1 MAEERDGRE
10 TSLRQLI
17 PWMQIFRGFRIAIDP
32 SKLLLAAAGI
42 FVMAFGWWLLSVIF
56 GTVYSSDPPDWEM
69 GGYSGKYD
77 PTKPETAH
85 VWKDFQTDR
94 ERWNLMHRAAG
105 LGDNKRIEPAD
116 LADNPGELQII
127 SAADKEAGASGH
139 IALEQN
145 LIKKGIAP
153 DEAHRIAMTLG
164 RPKPGGTLASWP
176 WSEDRGPNPYL
187 LATGQAGVPWEAGHL
202 GEWFI
207 SEQTPVLI
215 EPLVKLFSPVI
226 YYFNKNASAF
236 HRFYFLSVMIWTVA
250 TWSLFGG
257 AITRIAVV
265 QIARDERLSAREAL
279 GYAFKRIMSY
289 LVAPVVPLAIIL
301 GILVIMIIFGF
312 FHMIPVF
319 GDIVVS
325 GLFWWMMLAMGL
337 VIAIAVIAL
346 LGWPMMVNAISA
358 EGTDS
363 WEAVTRSLTY
373 VFQRPWQYAWYGLVA
388 IAYGAVVIFVIGFLG
403 SFAVYLSKW
412 GVSQTFWIETA
423 DREPSYLFV
432 YAPQSFGWRTMLLDG
447 ATVNGEQVVQNGAIN
462 PVLYKEYVSGDGPDS
477 LRWWNK
483 VGAGMVAVWTG
494 LVFLL
499 VVGFGYS
506 FFWSASSIIYMLL
519 RKTVDHQEMDEV
531 YFEEEDEIA
540 PFTTPPPTATT
551 PTHQPLT
558 MVEAPALKT
567 EPVATTPT
575 PSPSPPSTSPP
586 PSPPVTAPAHGSGST
601 ASPESPSAPQPEP
614 EPVSSET
621 ANEKPTQESEEEDNP
636 ERSEEGTSESSEED
650 EEKST

>member
-1 MAEERDGRE
+1 MAEDRDGRE

-42 FVMAFGWWLLSVIF
+42 FVMAFGWWLLSVVF
-56 GTVYSSDPPDWEM
+56 GTFYKSDPPDWERDN
-69 GGYSGKYD
+69 YRSRY
-77 PTKPETAH
+77 ETTPPNTEM
-85 VWKDFQTDR
+85 WKEFQEDR
-94 ERWNLMHRAAG
+94 ASWNLMHRAAG
-105 LGDNKRIEPAD
+105 LGEGKAIEPAD
-116 LADNPGELQII
+116 LAQSPEELKVI
-127 SAADKEAGASGH
+127 SDAYKEAGNRGH
-139 IALEQN
+139 LAIEQD
-145 LIKKGIAP
+145 LVERGISP
-153 DEAHRIAMTLG
+153 DKAHRMAEALG
-164 RPKPGGTLASWP
+164 KPKRGGALASWP

-207 SEQTPVLI
+207 SEQAPVLI
-215 EPLVKLFSPVI
+215 EPLAKLFSPVI
-226 YYFNKNASAF
+226 YYFNKNAGPLLRS
-236 HRFYFLSVMIWTVA
+236 YFLTVMLWTVA

-279 GYAFKRIMSY
+279 GYSFKRIMSY
-289 LVAPVVPLAIIL
+289 LIAPVVPLAIIL

-319 GDIVVS
+319 GDIFVS
-325 GLFWWMMLAMGL
+325 GLFWWMMLLMGL
-337 VIAIAVIAL
+337 VIAVAVIAL

-388 IAYGAVVIFVIGFLG
+388 IAYGAVVIFVVGFLG

-412 GVSQTFWIETA
+412 GVSQTFWIESA
-423 DREPSYLFV
+423 NREPSFLFA
-432 YAPQSFGWRTMLLDG
+432 YSPTSFGWRTMLLDG
-447 ATVNGEQVVQNGAIN
+447 ATVNGEQVVQNGQID
-462 PVLYKEYVSGDGPDS
+462 PSLYKEYVSGNSPDS

-483 VGAGMVAVWTG
+483 VGAGMVAIWTG
-494 LVFLL
+494 VVFLL

-519 RKTVDHQEMDEV
+519 RRTVDHQEMDEV

-540 PFTTPPPTATT
+540 PFTTPAPTST
-551 PTHQPLT
+551 PTTHQPLT
-558 MVEAPALKT
+558 MVEPPAPKP
-567 EPVATTPT
+567 EPVATTPPAPT
-575 PSPSPPSTSPP
+575 PSPAPP
-586 PSPPVTAPAHGSGST
+586 PGPAAVTPPKPAPT
-601 ASPESPSAPQPEP
+601 PSPEP
-614 EPVSSET
+614 EPTPEPASSEGT
-621 ANEKPTQESEEEDNP
+621 NGEKPARD
-636 ERSEEGTSESSEED
+636 TSEPVGSDGSEGPAGAGEEATKTSEDD
-650 EEKST
+650 EEKPA